1 MELVLMSKRGKR
13 KATAEERLKVHNKR
27 ISAGLLAAAGHFNL
41 GSEVLDHVQQR
52 VDATKEK
59 EYSAYL
65 RRKDGYI
72 VLDAKVKGI
81 RELNI
86 P

>member
-1 MELVLMSKRGKR
+1 M
-13 KATAEERLKVHNKR
+13 HNKR
-27 ISAGLLAAAGHFNL
+27 ISAGLLAADHNFNL
-41 GSEVLDHVQQR
+41 GSEVLDHVQHG

-65 RRKDGYI
+65 RRKDEYI

-81 RELNI
+81 QELNI